1 MQQLYDCHND
11 VMSKS
16 TSFQQHAEELN
27 LEVQTS
33 ISEVSE
39 GCCFCF
45 HFFKLC
51 RSALLLF

>member
-16 TSFQQHAEELN
+16 TSFQQHAKELN

-45 HFFKLC
+45 HF
-51 RSALLLF
+51 